1 MPGGWV
7 TRVGKVPGNVGA
19 TAGGG
24 LVDVDGVSVPDVVD
38 EGVVLLLLVALSVG
52 RPMSVVD
59 TCTVV

>member
-1 MPGGWV
+1 
-7 TRVGKVPGNVGA
+7 VPGNVGA

-24 LVDVDGVSVPDVVD
+24 EVDVDGVSVPDVVD
-38 EGVVLLLLVALSVG
+38 EGVVLLLLVPLSVG